1 MLIIVTP
8 YSQTKKLP
16 YETVH
21 GRKLRL
27 PIDVALQPL
36 QSTCMP
42 DIGNYIEELQ
52 IVVMIMMEA
61 ASLGREEQSMS
72 RPYEKIFGY
81 PYKQLS
87 ASLYEALTAE
97 GQARETAFYFC
108 RCLPSNSG
116 DQKI

>member
-1 MLIIVTP
+1 M
-8 YSQTKKLP
+8 
-16 YETVH
+16 
-21 GRKLRL
+21 
-27 PIDVALQPL
+27 
-36 QSTCMP
+36 
-42 DIGNYIEELQ
+42 
-52 IVVMIMMEA
+52 VMIMMEA

-87 ASLYEALTAE
+87 ASLYEAFTAE

-116 DQKI
+116 DQKIYHEARFTSFHIHAPSIQYLLAKETLQRPTSTQGGISQG